1 MILNEYVWLSSE
13 QNKDIYPNN
22 KPYQFKI
29 QLPQT
34 IPIDGNCLIGLCEIR
49 GLSLKTQRSKE
60 IYVCC
65 DQCQY
70 SIVDG
75 NLHPVLRCI
84 DTNDNI
90 KIIHTP
96 FYVSSKVTSSIDQ
109 LSFYI
114 LDGKGELASFL
125 KEPLKITIHIKPRNE

>member
-1 MILNEYVWLSSE
+1 MILNEYVWISSD

-34 IPIDGNCLIGLCEIR
+34 IPINGNCLIGLCEIR
-49 GLSLKTQRSKE
+49 GLKKQRSKE
-60 IYVCC
+60 IFICC

-70 SIVDG
+70 SIVDDK
-75 NLHPVLRCI
+75 LYPVLRCV
-84 DTNDNI
+84 DTSDEV

-96 FYVSSKVTSSIDQ
+96 FYVSSKITSSIDH

-125 KEPLKITIHIKPRNE
+125 KEPLKISIHIKSRNE